1 MKAIIVYESIHH
13 GNTEKVARAIAEA
26 LGADLKKAS
35 KVEAKELTK
44 YDLIG
49 FGSGIYYGRHHK
61 NIFDLLK
68 HLPYQKGRKVFI
80 FSTSGIRKLPLIN
93 NFNKPLEKKLKDKG
107 FEIVGIFDCRGWDT
121 YPFIVKP
128 FGGISK
134 GRPNSRDIEDA
145 KEFAERVK
153 KHFFEKQL

>member
-13 GNTEKVARAIAEA
+13 GNTEKIARAIAEA

-68 HLPYQKGRKVFI
+68 HLPYQKDRKVFI

-93 NFNKPLEKKLKDKG
+93 NFNKPLEKKLKEKG
-107 FEIVGIFDCRGWDT
+107 FEIAGIFDCRGWDT

-128 FGGISK
+128 FGGVSK
-134 GRPNSRDIEDA
+134 GRPNNRDIEDA